1 MKKLLLV
8 IFIIACNLKS
18 YAQMVSDTAN
28 YPYYIAMMQDKNI
41 NFFRTESAA
50 KKYWT
55 GRDSSIKGCGWKAY
69 KRWEWSARQLIN
81 PDGTFPNISA
91 WLSAY
96 YANTNNGGG
105 IGIGNGN
112 VQQGNI
118 GNSTPS
124 CKTRGDWKELGP
136 GFLPYNRTSQP
147 SGVGRVNAIGFHPTD
162 SNTFW
167 IGAPAGG
174 LWKTT
179 NNGKTWSTT
188 TDSAPTL
195 GVSAIAAS
203 PRNPDTLYI
212 GTGDRDA
219 GDATGLGVYMSTN
232 GGKTFTARNSGMGN
246 QTVGMLI
253 IHPTNT
259 KILLAATNNGIYRTT
274 NSGGTW
280 SLIASGAFKD
290 IVFNPQN
297 PNTVFATRNGLFY
310 RSTNNGVT
318 FSQITSG
325 LPLSGVA
332 RGAIAVTPAD
342 TTYVYFLITNST
354 AYYGTYRST
363 NGGVNF
369 STRSTTP
376 NVMDWSTNGS
386 GGGGQAWYDLDVAC
400 SPTNREEFYVGG
412 VNVFKS
418 TNGATNWAIN
428 AHWIGSST
436 LQSVHADQHIFEY
449 HPITKNLYIG
459 NDGGI
464 YYTRNGGAK
473 WIDLSNGIGISQQYK
488 IGKSAS
494 NKDLMIAGFQD
505 NGTSYF
511 DNIAW
516 STVRGG
522 DGMDCAWDMTD
533 ENYSYGA
540 LYYGNIT
547 RFYKGSHDITVAN
560 NGVGGINETGD
571 WVTPYCL
578 RKGNTNTMF
587 VGYKNIW
594 RNTAIKSGTMS
605 WTNITNNG
613 NGNNIRCV
621 ENSAAKNDI
630 LYYSRYDNKFYRSYN
645 ATGTASW
652 VDITANLPA
661 TGTVSA
667 IACHPTDS
675 NTVFIGL
682 NGSIYRSRNRGI
694 SWTNISTGLPI
705 NRLNTIALDTSNSK
719 FGIYVGTYTGVYFK
733 DSTTNFTTY
742 SSGLP
747 IAANVTD
754 LEIFYDKRHK
764 SLHRLYA
771 GTYNRGSWRT
781 SLVDDGSKK
790 PRADFYVGN
799 PIKCS
804 DKIYKLIP
812 ECGYNPS
819 AFKWVITPNTFSFQN
834 NTDSLKEIAQ
844 VKFNAPGYYT
854 IKLIAENCNGLDTIT
869 KLNNIVI
876 FDTIATAANCKTTT
890 TFLTDNF
897 GLGINNVQLNGLS
910 NPTSGAYDE
919 GSNVDFSCTKTFFLK
934 PNGRYPFTVTTSPY
948 YNEYCKVYIDYNN
961 NGAFTDAGELVLDRY
976 SKTIQFDTLRCLSTM
991 VKNKVLRMR
1000 VLSDYYP
1007 IANACA
1013 TLGYGQSEDYGVYF
1027 DEPISNFTVSK
1038 DSICVNANVVV
1049 SDRSIGFAQTYA
1061 WNFGSGAIPTTATGK
1076 GPHNVKYS
1084 TSGLKRITLTLNGSV
1099 VKFKDTV
1106 NVIGTPSSSIVI
1118 KKGVLTQ
1125 CEGDTITLV
1134 SRDSKKLANKFQ
1146 WQFNN
1151 SNISGNTDSLNK
1163 LWNHKVSNSGLYRCI
1178 NTYLGCR
1185 DTTANI
1191 TIVIN
1196 PKPKV
1201 GYTVNNANQCLK
1213 GNSFTI
1219 TDTTK
1224 LLSGLYSLKYFY
1236 SNNTSD
1242 TNKTHTKKFTSVNTY
1257 SLKQV
1262 VTTNKGCKD
1271 STTKN
1276 LTVLPQANLGFN
1288 TNDTDQC
1295 LKGNNFTFTNTS
1307 NIASGTLSSSWNYGN
1322 GNTFAGTNGSQ
1333 TYSTYANFYT
1343 VKLFTNSNN
1352 NCKDTL
1358 TKKVYLFYTPIVNF
1372 TINDSDQCLRGNNY
1386 NFTNTS
1392 SIGAGTNTY
1401 TWNYGNTLTANTTN
1415 GSTKYN
1421 TANIYN
1427 VKLVATSNNNCK
1439 DSIIKKSYIFTMP
1452 VAKFNIND
1460 TSQCLPINAFTYNAT
1475 STISSGTITHV
1486 WQYGDATFGAG
1497 NSVNKTYASSNF
1509 YTVKLIATSNNNC
1522 KDTATQTARVYGVP
1536 KAQFTATPLAQ
1547 CFRSNFTTF
1556 TNSSTSAKP
1565 FTTSYNFGDATTS
1578 NLANPTHS
1586 YNSAGYYKVLLKA
1599 EVKTGCADTISK
1611 YITIHTQPTANF
1623 GINNATQ
1630 CFKGNIFAL
1639 NNTSSN
1645 ANTYTWNYSD
1655 GNSST
1660 AASPSKSFATNGN
1673 YTIQLIAFSDNNCKD
1688 TIQKSITVNATPKA
1702 DFTINK
1708 IQQCLTGN
1716 YFIYTSATT
1725 INTGTFTN
1733 AWNLGNSTPAN
1744 TLNANAN
1751 YTLAQNYNVQLIS
1764 TSNNNCK
1771 DTATKTIEISPM
1783 PKADFTI
1790 NDTIQCDYN
1799 NNFGFT
1805 NTSQLTQGTYI
1816 SKWIV
1821 ANNAPVSSTNFS
1833 YSFLNAGIKQVKL
1846 VLNSNKNCK
1855 DSLTKNVLVTP
1866 KPNAE
1871 FSVEKPSLE
1880 EAIYKAINKNYTQYK
1895 WQFEDGSVSND
1906 SIVSKTYLKNDKYYT
1921 TLYVE
1926 DNYGCKDT
1934 ASNEVI
1940 ILSGALRKIDNG
1952 NNFYIYPNPTQAK
1965 ANIKLELTEKSF
1977 LKIGVYTELGQ
1988 LIYSINEAEL
1998 IPNIYVYT
2006 IDFTKDNLAKG
2017 IYMVKIE
2024 TNKGKASEKIIF
2036 Q

>member
-18 YAQMVSDTAN
+18 YAQIVNDTAS
-28 YPYYIAMMQDKNI
+28 YPYYIGMMQDKRV
-41 NFFRTESAA
+41 NFYATESAA
-50 KKYWT
+50 KKYWQ
-55 GRDSSIKGCGWKAY
+55 GRDSSVKGCGWKAY

-81 PDGTFPNISA
+81 PDGTFPDINA
-91 WLSAY
+91 WLNAY
-96 YANTNNGGG
+96 YANVNSGGG
-105 IGIGNGN
+105 VGKGNIQQGSIGNLAA
-112 VQQGNI
+112 
-118 GNSTPS
+118 S

-179 NNGKTWSTT
+179 NNGKTWITT

-219 GDATGLGVYMSTN
+219 GDAAGMGVYMSIN
-232 GGKTFTARNSGMGN
+232 GGKTFIPRNSGMGN
-246 QTVGMLI
+246 QTVGRIL
-253 IHPTNT
+253 IHPSNT
-259 KILLAATNNGIYRTT
+259 KILLAATNSGIYRST

-280 SLIASGAFKD
+280 SLIVSGNYKD
-290 IVFNPQN
+290 IVFNLNN
-297 PNTVFATRNGLFY
+297 PNTVFASRDGLFF

-325 LPLSGVA
+325 LPSSGIA

-354 AYYGTYRST
+354 SYYGTYRST
-363 NGGVNF
+363 NGGVTF
-369 STRSTTP
+369 STRSNSP
-376 NVMDWSTNGS
+376 NVMDYSTNGS

-400 SPTNREEFYVGG
+400 DPVNRDIFYVGG
-412 VNVFKS
+412 INVFKS
-418 TNGATNWAIN
+418 TDGAATWAIS

-436 LQSVHADQHIFEY
+436 LPSVHADQHIFEIN
-449 HPITKNLYIG
+449 PITKNLYIG

-464 YYTRNGGAK
+464 YYTRNRGAK

-511 DNIAW
+511 DNVAW

-547 RFYKGSHDITVAN
+547 RFYKGQHDITVAN
-560 NGVGGINETGD
+560 NGLGGINESGD

-594 RNTAIKSGTMS
+594 RNTAIKSGTIS

-630 LYYSRYDNKFYRSYN
+630 LYYSRYDNRFFRSYN
-645 ATGTASW
+645 ATGSATW
-652 VDITANLPA
+652 VDLTSNLPA
-661 TGTVSA
+661 SGTVSA

-694 SWTNISTGLPI
+694 SWTNLSTGLPI

-733 DSTTNFTTY
+733 DSTTNFTSF

-781 SLVDDGSKK
+781 ALVDDGTKK
-790 PRADFYVGN
+790 PRSDFYVGN

-804 DKIYKLIP
+804 EKIYKLIP

-819 AFKWVITPNTFSFQN
+819 AFKWIITPNTYSFQN
-834 NTDSLKEIAQ
+834 STDSLTEMAQ

-854 IKLIAENCNGLDTIT
+854 IKLIAENCNGKDTMT
-869 KLNNIVI
+869 KLNHIVI
-876 FDTIATAANCKTTT
+876 FDSIAVAANCKTTT
-890 TFLTDNF
+890 TFLTDNN

-934 PNGRYPFTVTTSPY
+934 PSGKYPFTITTGPY
-948 YNEYCKVYIDYNN
+948 YSEYCKVYIDYNN

-976 SKTIQFDTLRCLSTM
+976 SKTIQFDTLRCPANM

-1000 VLSDYYP
+1000 VLSDYNP
-1007 IANACA
+1007 IASACA
-1013 TLGYGQSEDYGVYF
+1013 TLSYGQSEDYGVYF
-1027 DEPISNFTVSK
+1027 DESINNFTISK
-1038 DSICVNANVVV
+1038 DSICVNSSLVVT
-1049 SDRSIGFAQTYA
+1049 DKSIGFVHSYT
-1061 WNFGSGAIPTTATGK
+1061 WNFGLNAVPSSATGK
-1076 GPHNVKYS
+1076 GPHIVKYTS
-1084 TSGLKRITLTLNGSV
+1084 SGLKRITLTINGANT
-1099 VKFKDTV
+1099 KIKDTV
-1106 NVIGTPSSSIVI
+1106 NVIATPSSSIVI
-1118 KKGVLTQ
+1118 KKGSLTQ
-1125 CEGDTITLV
+1125 CEGDSVTLV
-1134 SRDSKKLANKFQ
+1134 SRDAKNLANKFQ
-1146 WQFNN
+1146 WQYNN
-1151 SNISGNTDSLNK
+1151 SNISGSTDSLNK
-1163 LWNHKVSNSGLYRCI
+1163 LWNHKVTNSGTYRSI
-1178 NTYLGCR
+1178 NSYLGCK
-1185 DTTANI
+1185 DTTANVTVI
-1191 TIVIN
+1191 IN

-1201 GYTVNNANQCLK
+1201 GYTVNNANQCLN
-1213 GNSFTI
+1213 GNIFTI

-1224 LLSGLYSLKYFY
+1224 LLSGSHSLKYFY

-1242 TNKTHTKKFTSVNTY
+1242 TNKTHTKKFTSSNTY

-1276 LTVLPQANLGFN
+1276 LTVFPQANLGFN
-1288 TNDTDQC
+1288 INDTDQC
-1295 LKGNNFTFTNTS
+1295 LKGNNFTFTNNS
-1307 NIASGTLSSSWNYGN
+1307 NISSGTISSSWSYGN
-1322 GNTFAGTNGSQ
+1322 GNTSSGVNGSQ
-1333 TYSTYANFYT
+1333 AYNTFANFYT
-1343 VKLFTNSNN
+1343 VRLFTNSNN

-1358 TKKVYLFYTPIVNF
+1358 TKKVYLFHTPVVNF
-1372 TINDSDQCLRGNNY
+1372 SLNDSDQCLRGNAF
-1386 NFTNTS
+1386 NFTNNST
-1392 SIGAGTNTY
+1392 IGSGTNTY
-1401 TWNYGNTLTANTTN
+1401 AWNFGNTLTANTTN
-1415 GSTKYN
+1415 GTTKYTAAN
-1421 TANIYN
+1421 TYN
-1427 VKLVATSNNNCK
+1427 VKLLATSNNNCK
-1439 DSIIKKSYIFTMP
+1439 DSIIKKAYVFVMPKAQFT
-1452 VAKFNIND
+1452 IND

-1475 STISSGTITHV
+1475 STIASGTITHA
-1486 WQYGDATFGAG
+1486 WQYGDATNGIG
-1497 NSVNKTYASSNF
+1497 NSTNKTYAASNF
-1509 YTVKLIATSNNNC
+1509 YNVNLITTSNNLC
-1522 KDTATQTARVYGVP
+1522 KDTATQSIRVYGIP
-1536 KAQFTATPLAQ
+1536 KAQFSASPIAQ
-1547 CFRSNFTTF
+1547 CLKGNLTTF
-1556 TNSSTSAKP
+1556 TNNSSSAKP
-1565 FTTSYNFGDATTS
+1565 YTTSYNFGDAATS

-1586 YNSAGYYKVLLKA
+1586 YNVAGYYKVLLKA
-1599 EVKTGCADTISK
+1599 EVKPGCADTISK
-1611 YITIHTQPTANF
+1611 YITIHAQPIANYS
-1623 GINNATQ
+1623 INNATQ
-1630 CFKGNIFAL
+1630 CFKGNTFIL
-1639 NNTSSN
+1639 NNTSNN
-1645 ANTYTWNYSD
+1645 ANTYIWNYSD
-1655 GNSST
+1655 GNSSNSN
-1660 AASPSKSFATNGN
+1660 SPSKSFATDGN
-1673 YTIQLIAFSDNNCKD
+1673 FNIQLIAISVNNCKD
-1688 TIQKSITVNATPKA
+1688 TIQKNVTIHPSPKA
-1702 DFTINK
+1702 DFSINK
-1708 IQQCLTGN
+1708 AQQCLSN
-1716 YFIYTSATT
+1716 NNFIYTSATT

-1733 AWNLGNSTPAN
+1733 AWDFGNTITASN
-1744 TLNANAN
+1744 LNANAN
-1751 YTLAQNYNVQLIS
+1751 YNLAQNYTVKLVS

-1771 DTATKTIEISPM
+1771 DTMSKTIEVSPM
-1783 PKADFTI
+1783 PKANFTV
-1790 NDTIQCDYN
+1790 NDSVQCDYN
-1799 NNFGFT
+1799 NSFILN
-1805 NTSQLTQGTYI
+1805 NTSVYTQGTLTNTWYMPNTAPI
-1816 SKWIV
+1816 SI
-1821 ANNAPVSSTNFS
+1821 ASPTVSFT
-1833 YSFLNAGIKQVKL
+1833 NAGIKPIKL
-1846 VLNSNKNCK
+1846 VIITDKLCK
-1855 DSLTKNVLVTP
+1855 DSITKNVLVTP
-1866 KPNAE
+1866 KPNAD
-1871 FSVEKPSLE
+1871 FSITKPTLE
-1880 EAIYKAINKNYTQYK
+1880 EALYTAQNKGYTSYS
-1895 WQFEDGSVSND
+1895 WQFSDGSSSTDTSVR
-1906 SIVSKTYLKNDKYYT
+1906 KTYLQNGNYKT

-1926 DNYGCKDT
+1926 DVYGCKDT
-1934 ASNEVI
+1934 AVNDVT
-1940 ILSGALRKIDNG
+1940 ILSGVLRKIDNS

-1965 ANIKLELTEKSF
+1965 TNLKLELTEKSF
-1977 LKIGVYTELGQ
+1977 LKIRVYTELGQ
-1988 LIYSINEAEL
+1988 LIYSIDEAEL

-2017 IYMVKIE
+2017 IYIVKIE
-2024 TNKGKASEKIIF
+2024 TNKGKATEKIIF
-2036 Q
+2036 E